1 MATSV
6 LDSARLPKPRKLA
19 FVGGS
24 IHIAGFSSAGDWE
37 LEEGRSWGWDFENAT
52 ELDVVTDDLGEKGSM
67 GLGRIGAS
75 GEVGDGDAGFISV
88 AKSGSG
94 TEPSLGLSKRHLSR
108 KRENCKKWE
117 RCFRLRTA
125 CTLELRWTNGIRILN
140 RFFSFMDSLSR
151 EIPENVDVGAFQS
164 VGSGANGTELW
175 IARSPDVSKEEF
187 PLDCET
193 RRFFMVPSRKIV
205 KEMTQCRFESYVRMG
220 QGKAHSSWE
229 RRGA

>member
-1 MATSV
+1 LRRV
-6 LDSARLPKPRKLA
+6 E
-19 FVGGS
+19 
-24 IHIAGFSSAGDWE
+24 AGAG
-37 LEEGRSWGWDFENAT
+37 DFENAA

-117 RCFRLRTA
+117 EMLSI
-125 CTLELRWTNGIRILN
+125 E
-140 RFFSFMDSLSR
+140 DSLHFGTPMDERNKDSQSIFLLHGFSLSGKSQR
-151 EIPENVDVGAFQS
+151 TSTSGAFQS

-205 KEMTQCRFESYVRMG
+205 KEMTQCRV
-220 QGKAHSSWE
+220 
-229 RRGA
+229 